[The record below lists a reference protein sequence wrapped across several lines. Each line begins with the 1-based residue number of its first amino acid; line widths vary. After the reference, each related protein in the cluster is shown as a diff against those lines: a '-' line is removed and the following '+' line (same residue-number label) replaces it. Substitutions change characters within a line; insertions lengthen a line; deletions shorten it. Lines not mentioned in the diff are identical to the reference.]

1 MTIEEHEARYTA
13 LGITTEIER
22 AVIEQLVSI
31 GALTSCYGPEA
42 GALEGAQAGRY
53 ARKPSD
59 ITVFARTPKHPV
71 RANAA

>member
-31 GALTSCYGPEA
+31 GALTSCYGP
-42 GALEGAQAGRY
+42 GGRCTGGC
-53 ARKPSD
+53 PSGQ
-59 ITVFARTPKHPV
+59 ICKETIRHNCVCSNP
-71 RANAA
+71 